1 MKHFRL
7 FLAIAA
13 LTAFAACGRQ
23 GTAPQADAA
32 DPAAIQTGDLI
43 FVALPLQFDAAPGA
57 PTLHIQ
63 SDTEEVLYAHVAIAD
78 VAGDSIYVIDATLA
92 HGVDRHPI
100 DTLFATFTL
109 ADGSQPRYDI
119 YRLSDNSRAQ
129 QYVARAMQFVGRR
142 YDVSLDTGNS
152 DQYCS
157 ELVANSYVSG
167 ADTLFPFRAIDLRA
181 SNGAIPRYWE
191 FLCGLIGIPVPQGKL
206 GIMPSD
212 LSRDP
217 GLTCVCLG
225 WQPPHR

>member
-7 FLAIAA
+7 LLAIAA
-13 LTAFAACGRQ
+13 LTAFAACGTRNA
-23 GTAPQADAA
+23 APQAGTAGT
-32 DPAAIQTGDLI
+32 AAIQTGDLI

-57 PTLHIQ
+57 PTLHVQ

-78 VAGDSIYVIDATLA
+78 VVGDSIYVIDATLA

-109 ADGSQPRYDI
+109 ADGTQPRYDI

-142 YDVSLDTGNS
+142 YDVSLDIRDT

-181 SNGAIPRYWE
+181 SDGAIPRYWE
-191 FLCGLIGIPVPQGKL
+191 FLCGLIGVPVPQGKL

-225 WQPPHR
+225 WQPPRR